1 MRRLRRRGS
10 VFRAPCA
17 DVCACCVAGC
27 RAQEHRTLL
36 LDALDATDLRRLWL
50 LARSLCRAPFTAARA
65 HRTDLPS
72 RAPQAG
78 RRYGASDAA
87 LAGALGAACGA
98 LDILPR
104 GDSDDQDEEW
114 HVYAASAPALPPPFR
129 RARLLLFPA
138 GGAGGDALG
147 GRVAAA
153 RRPGSPGGMLGSVLD
168 RFSPGYF
175 SAYQCD
181 AVPASGEPCDAVL
194 DWGVAGAPPALLP
207 QEIPSGAATDAAC
220 ARVGIALPRVRTPRW
235 PAAGLRAYLR
245 PVGPGA
251 LIAAAWRG
259 DGGIDAAAD
268 ADAAAAAEADE
279 PAFTFLMLRVEK

>member
-1 MRRLRRRGS
+1 
-10 VFRAPCA
+10 
-17 DVCACCVAGC
+17 
-27 RAQEHRTLL
+27 
-36 LDALDATDLRRLWL
+36 
-50 LARSLCRAPFTAARA
+50 
-65 HRTDLPS
+65 
-72 RAPQAG
+72 
-78 RRYGASDAA
+78 
-87 LAGALGAACGA
+87 
-98 LDILPR
+98 
-104 GDSDDQDEEW
+104 
-114 HVYAASAPALPPPFR
+114 VYAASAPALLPPFR

-147 GRVAAA
+147 GRVAADRRA
-153 RRPGSPGGMLGSVLD
+153 GRPGRGGMFASILD

-207 QEIPSGAATDAAC
+207 QEVPNGAAADAAC
-220 ARVGIALPRVRTPRW
+220 ARVGIALPRVRAPRW
-235 PAAGLRAYLR
+235 PAAGLRAYVR

-259 DGGIDAAAD
+259 DGGVDAGAD

-279 PAFTFLMLRVEK
+279 PAFTFLMLRVDKQHTH